1 MAGAMAGTRAR
12 AGPAVMARGIIKSFG
27 RQKVLDGLSVE
38 IPSGLTYCLLGPNGS
53 GKTTFIRALV
63 GLLSLDEGELE
74 VLGRPVSQVSRLY
87 PRIGYMTQ
95 HKALYPDLTVEEN
108 MEFYA
113 GLYGLTRKEREE
125 RMAELLR
132 MVDLSAHRSRLAGA
146 LSGGMYQRLSL
157 ACTLVHQPELLLLD
171 EPTVGIDP
179 RLRQSFWEYFNRMAE
194 EGKTVLITTHL
205 MDEAEKCQR
214 VGYMRAGKM
223 AAEGSPEEILDQA
236 GLQPILKLWL
246 ADPEEGAALIS
257 RQGYQAA
264 VKDGAVLVSLEDRG
278 RIKEILALVRPL
290 DMRLVEPRL
299 EEAFLLLA
307 EER

>member
-1 MAGAMAGTRAR
+1 MAWSGARQ
-12 AGPAVMARGIIKSFG
+12 AVSARGIAKSFG
-27 RQKVLDGLSVE
+27 WQKALDGLWLE

-53 GKTTFIRALV
+53 GKTTFIRAVV
-63 GLLSLDEGELE
+63 GLLRLDGGDLE
-74 VLGRPVSQVSRLY
+74 VLGQPVGEVARLY
-87 PRIGYMTQ
+87 SRIGYMTQ

-113 GLYGLTRKEREE
+113 GLYSLTRKERQE
-125 RMAELLR
+125 RMEELLQ
-132 MVDLSAHRSRLAGA
+132 MVGLFNHRGRLAGA

-157 ACTLVHQPELLLLD
+157 SCTLIHQPELLLLD
-171 EPTVGIDP
+171 EPTVGVDP
-179 RLRQSFWEYFNRMAE
+179 RLRQTFWEYFNRMAG

-223 AAEGSPEEILDQA
+223 AAEGSPEEILDHA

-246 ADPEEGAALIS
+246 ADLEEGAALLA
-257 RQGYQAA
+257 RQGYPAA
-264 VKDGAVLVSLEDRG
+264 VKDGAVLVKLEARAQV
-278 RIKEILALVRPL
+278 KEILALVEPL

-307 EER
+307 EGQ